1 MTTYI
6 AQFTAKHRIVQI
18 QQHSVFIWRQDGGV
32 MEVSLLIDKIKRE
45 SVMHF
50 YKLIVGAGYK
60 VLSDDISVTVQK
72 TMPFS
77 G

>member
-1 MTTYI
+1 
-6 AQFTAKHRIVQI
+6 
-18 QQHSVFIWRQDGGV
+18 